1 MTVSAGDDLL
11 MADVTIGRSGAMAT
25 IGLNRVKALN
35 ALTTDMRETIAA
47 AIPSFSRDPNLY
59 IVVLRSSSP
68 KAFSAGGDVRE
79 LVAWGRTDP
88 ARAKAAF
95 AAEYRLNW
103 TLECFSK
110 PTVSLA
116 DGLVMGS
123 GVGISI
129 YNTHRVAGEGYRFA
143 MPETAIGLFPD
154 VGVAHAL
161 ARLPGEIGTY
171 LGLTGRTIGRAEAF
185 RLGLV
190 THCIAGSE
198 FAGIEAQLADA
209 QPVDRLLDGMH
220 QDPETGE
227 LAPHRGLIA
236 DCFAADTVEAITERL
251 ARSAA
256 SGHDFA
262 APILT
267 DLAKRSPTS
276 LKITLRHLRAAR
288 TLDLRSVLAAD
299 YRLACRCLD
308 GHDFAEGVRAALI
321 DKDNLPVW
329 SPARITDVAQGMVDA
344 HFAALR
350 PGEEL
355 ELPTRAEMQAARV

>member
-1 MTVSAGDDLL
+1 
-11 MADVTIGRSGAMAT
+11 
-25 IGLNRVKALN
+25 
-35 ALTTDMRETIAA
+35 MRETIAA